1 MMIIIV
7 IYCIYTEGE
16 VNDWFYSINLLITIL
31 NPAIWSNK
39 INKIETVT
47 KYLLQS
53 EGHHAD
59 HDEAGARDGEAVGDL
74 LHHEGL
80 HDVGEDD
87 LHGPEDGHSGGGDE
101 SQGPSEGEVTQQTHQ
116 AEHHEERPGEVLD
129 VWDVEHDLGLLVE
142 ACADESNE
150 DSTQPR
156 PEDEDLGGDSLAP

>member
-1 MMIIIV
+1 MRIWGFDVIV
-7 IYCIYTEGE
+7 I
-16 VNDWFYSINLLITIL
+16 
-31 NPAIWSNK
+31 
-39 INKIETVT
+39 
-47 KYLLQS
+47 
-53 EGHHAD
+53 H
-59 HDEAGARDGEAVGDL
+59 
-74 LHHEGL
+74 L

-101 SQGPSEGEVTQQTHQ
+101 SQGPGEGEVTQQTHQ

-142 ACADESNE
+142 AGADESNE